1 MFINNFLLNIQSH
14 IGVLKQCSTTNKSV
28 KHLISSQS
36 KAVTAQNITS
46 FRTGIYPCNLF
57 VGLFF
62 IDYEFFTRVIPPN
75 LCFL

>member
-46 FRTGIYPCNLF
+46 FRTGIYHAISLLSLF
-57 VGLFF
+57 L
-62 IDYEFFTRVIPPN
+62 
-75 LCFL
+75 